1 MCLIRLIIIS
11 LLAAFVFV
19 RGFIKW
25 IRRPIL
31 VSRSIRQGCPLSVI
45 QVLLVLNHYFFN
57 KRKSL
62 TGLSIPTMSRHLRT
76 IITIVNENKD
86 IKEYLICM
94 KRALS
99 AKLDKNGA
107 FWSGQR
113 NVENILEL
121 PGNVNWKKKKGLKI
135 GREFWKECAPD
146 CLDRTSCY
154 LGSYSYPI
162 LQPLK
167 KQN

>member
-1 MCLIRLIIIS
+1 LFRILSNGYIGLFWFQGALDKDALYQGSHTSIASIEP
-11 LLAAFVFV
+11 LL
-19 RGFIKW
+19 
-25 IRRPIL
+25 
-31 VSRSIRQGCPLSVI
+31 
-45 QVLLVLNHYFFN
+45 FN
-57 KRKSL
+57 IRKSL